1 MFPVFKQL
9 NHNIFFLYTF
19 FISGTEHPREDNG
32 LRSQGNT
39 HKHLTYNR
47 HHYRKFN
54 DVYGLELTDE
64 HIPSFLNNILRVAEE
79 QQGCKSTTLAAQN
92 VCSTV
97 ACRKCKKLRC
107 IYATRKLSS
116 RELKE

>member
-1 MFPVFKQL
+1 M
-9 NHNIFFLYTF
+9 TF
-19 FISGTEHPREDNG
+19 FFFIHFLSQVQNTPERIIKTSTTG

-47 HHYRKFN
+47 HHYKKFN

-92 VCSTV
+92 VRSTV

-107 IYATRKLSS
+107 IYATRRLSS